1 MLHRWLVIRLE
12 APLMAF
18 GGVLIDQVGP
28 IRDFPST
35 SMLTGLIANA
45 IGWHWS
51 DRTAHQ
57 ELQDR
62 LIFAARRDREGTIL
76 TDSQNVQLRKTD
88 KAWTTHGRPEGR
100 QGASYASPH
109 RRFRDYH
116 ADSSLR
122 VVLRLDRADQ
132 DPTLSV
138 VAAAL
143 DHPQRPLFLGRKPCI
158 PSSPLLANDPERW
171 VEGENAY
178 LALRSVGAPRTR
190 CRALWPVG
198 QGPENGDDVDRIVE
212 ISDLRNWRTGVHAG
226 SRRVV
231 EGHMAAEVGK

>member
-1 MLHRWLVIRLE
+1 MLHRWLVIRLD

-18 GGVLIDQVGP
+18 GGVLIDQVGA
-28 IRDFPST
+28 IRDFPSA

-51 DRTAHQ
+51 DRTEHQ

-76 TDSQNVQLRKTD
+76 TDSQNAQLSKTD
-88 KAWTTHGRPEGR
+88 KAWTTYGSPEER
-100 QGASYASPH
+100 HGASYAAPH

-122 VVLRLDRADQ
+122 VVLRLARADEH
-132 DPTLSV
+132 PTLNNI
-138 VAAAL
+138 AAAL

-158 PSSPLLANDPERW
+158 PSAPLLANDPKRW

-178 LALRSVGAPRTR
+178 LALRSVGGTVTR

-198 QGPENGDDVDRIVE
+198 QGPEDGDNVDRIIE
-212 ISDLRNWRTGVHAG
+212 IADLRNWRTGLHAG

-231 EGHMAAEVGK
+231 EGHVTTEVGE